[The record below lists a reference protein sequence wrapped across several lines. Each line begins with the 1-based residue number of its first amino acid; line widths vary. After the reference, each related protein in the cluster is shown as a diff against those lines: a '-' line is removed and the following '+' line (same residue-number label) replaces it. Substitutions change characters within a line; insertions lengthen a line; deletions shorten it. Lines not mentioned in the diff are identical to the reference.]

1 MSKLLQIKHTLDDD
15 DPLERGSWSSKL
27 DFILSVVGLA
37 IGLGKNRK
45 SSQNST
51 TWLYGRILKFF
62 QEMCGDS
69 HICVIRMVVV
79 LS

>member
-51 TWLYGRILKFF
+51 T
-62 QEMCGDS
+62 
-69 HICVIRMVVV
+69 
-79 LS
+79 